1 MFSPAPFAR
10 AAPRNGE
17 PSPGHGTG
25 CWATEGGER
34 GGGGL
39 LGSTGAPPGQPPDP
53 HLSNTRSR
61 PPYGPLGPRIPFWQM
76 SAHTCRGVTAARFC
90 VSSGALR
97 AFRARY
103 APLQR
108 GKNSRAAARS
118 RQKAPKTA
126 PKCAVPCGAARGGG
140 APGVAGRSHQPPRT
154 PPRAATRVAG
164 RSHQAPSGPSG
175 KPAGSR
181 RSVRVRG
188 EVRRVRG
195 ESPAGSRRSCL
206 ATRRGARR
214 PPRDTPSVAAAPDVV
229 TNETPESAAGGV
241 LRKAVF
247 IWGRFCENGGLAF

>member
-1 MFSPAPFAR
+1 MAKKSRRGRKKKNIDPGTSLHLSLVPTRSMNVFAGAIR
-10 AAPRNGE
+10 ACSAAKRRAI
-17 PSPGHGTG
+17 SWARHGLLG
-25 CWATEGGER
+25 NRGRGK

-126 PKCAVPCGAARGGG
+126 PKCAVLCRPARRGGG
-140 APGVAGRSHQPPRT
+140 
-154 PPRAATRVAG
+154 
-164 RSHQAPSGPSG
+164 
-175 KPAGSR
+175 GSR
-181 RSVRVRG
+181 APEKFQYAR
-188 EVRRVRG
+188 
-195 ESPAGSRRSCL
+195 
-206 ATRRGARR
+206 TRKNKKLRKNRGA
-214 PPRDTPSVAAAPDVV
+214 
-229 TNETPESAAGGV
+229 AG
-241 LRKAVF
+241 KK
-247 IWGRFCENGGLAF
+247 